1 MGKDKLRRFSE
12 IKLLNNVTEY
22 NFHDDSIQL
31 NFNSIFSNKNPIVLE
46 LGCGKGEY
54 TVNLARKYKNQN
66 FIGVDIKGNR
76 IYVGA
81 KLAIEEHLTN
91 VHFLRTRIDFIDRCL
106 GEQSVDEIWLT
117 FSDPQPKK
125 PRKRLSSELFI
136 ERYKKFLKP
145 KGIIHLKTD
154 SDILFEYTLNQI
166 AINNYSCN
174 ISSRDIKK
182 EMNKFS
188 LELQNKLKI
197 ETHYE
202 KLFAKKGSSI
212 KYCQFSIR

>member
-106 GEQSVDEIWLT
+106 SEQSVDEIWLT

-154 SDILFEYTLNQI
+154 SDILFDYTLNQI
-166 AINNYSCN
+166 EINNYSCN

-182 EMNKFS
+182 EMDKFS

-202 KLFAKKGSSI
+202 KLFANKGSSI